1 MKFYAKGKLLLTAEY
16 AVLGGAKALALPTKL
31 GQSLEITETTTGTVT
46 WKSVDVNG
54 QLWYENSF
62 DIKTFAPQ
70 QQNDA
75 IGERLQQLFLVINEV
90 NPTLMTNADGLLIVS
105 TLEFDRN
112 WGLGS
117 SSTLVSLLA
126 QWSEV
131 NPYVLLQKVF
141 GGSGYDV
148 ACATADG
155 ALLYERT
162 NAIHPTVTAVDFNP
176 TFKDELFFVYLNQK
190 QDSQQAVAAFD
201 CGMLTPQI
209 MKILNELTLSF
220 LADLKLTDFQN
231 LMTQHEAIIA
241 SLIHATP
248 IQNRLFDDYTGAIK
262 SLGAWGG
269 DFILACGAADTV
281 DYFAQKGYN
290 TCFTYQSLIGN

>member
-31 GQSLEITETTTGTVT
+31 GQSLEITQTTSGIIT
-46 WKSVDVNG
+46 WKSVDANG

-62 DIKTFAPQ
+62 DKKTFAPQ
-70 QQNDA
+70 QQNDV
-75 IGERLQQLFLVINEV
+75 IGERLQQLFLVISEV
-90 NPTLMTNADGLLIVS
+90 NPTLLADADGLLFTS
-105 TLEFDRN
+105 SLEFDRS

-117 SSTLVSLLA
+117 SSTLVSLLS

-141 GGSGYDV
+141 GGSGYDI

-162 NAIHPTVTAVDFNP
+162 NAIHPTITAVDFNP
-176 TFKDELFFVYLNQK
+176 CFKDQLFFVHLNQK
-190 QDSQQAVAAFD
+190 QDSQQAVVAFD
-201 CGMLTPQI
+201 SGMLTPQK
-209 MKILNELTLSF
+209 MKIISGLTQSF
-220 LADLKLTDFQN
+220 LSNLILVDFQE

-241 SLIHATP
+241 SLINTMP
-248 IQNRLFDDYTGAIK
+248 IQKRLFNDYPGTIK

-269 DFILACGAADTV
+269 DFILACGAANTP
-281 DYFAQKGYN
+281 DYFAHKGYK
-290 TCFTYQSLIGN
+290 TCLTYQSLIG

>member
-31 GQSLEITETTTGTVT
+31 GQSLEITQTTSGIIT
-46 WKSVDVNG
+46 WKSIDANG
-54 QLWYENSF
+54 QLWYKNSF
-62 DIKTFAPQ
+62 DKKTFAPQ

-90 NPTLMTNADGLLIVS
+90 NPTLLADTDGLLFVS
-105 TLEFDRN
+105 SLEFDRS

-141 GGSGYDV
+141 GGSGYDI

-162 NAIHPTVTAVDFNP
+162 NAIHPTITAVDFNP
-176 TFKDELFFVYLNQK
+176 CFKDQLFFVHLNQK
-190 QDSQQAVAAFD
+190 QDSQQAVVAFD
-201 CGMLTPQI
+201 NGELTPQK
-209 MKILNELTLSF
+209 MKIISGLTQSF
-220 LADLKLTDFQN
+220 LSNLILMDFQE

-241 SLIHATP
+241 SLINATP
-248 IQNRLFDDYTGAIK
+248 IQKLLFNDYPGTIK

-269 DFILACGAADTV
+269 DFILACGAANTP
-281 DYFAQKGYN
+281 DYFAHKGYK
-290 TCFTYQSLIGN
+290 TCLTYQSLIV

>member
-16 AVLGGAKALALPTKL
+16 AVLGGAKALALPAKL
-31 GQSLEITETTTGTVT
+31 GQSLEITQTTSGIIT
-46 WKSVDVNG
+46 WKSVDANG

-62 DIKTFAPQ
+62 DKKTFAPQ

-75 IGERLQQLFLVINEV
+75 IGERLQQLFLVISEV
-90 NPTLMTNADGLLIVS
+90 NPTLLADADGLLFTS
-105 TLEFDRN
+105 SLEFDRS

-117 SSTLVSLLA
+117 SSTLVSLLS
-126 QWSEV
+126 QWSQV

-141 GGSGYDV
+141 GGSGYDI

-162 NAIHPTVTAVDFNP
+162 NAIHPTITAVDFNP
-176 TFKDELFFVYLNQK
+176 CFKDQLFFVHLNQK
-190 QDSQQAVAAFD
+190 QDSQQAVVAFD
-201 CGMLTPQI
+201 SGMLTPQK
-209 MKILNELTLSF
+209 MKIISGLTQSF
-220 LADLKLTDFQN
+220 LSNLILVDFQE

-241 SLIHATP
+241 SLINTMP
-248 IQNRLFDDYTGAIK
+248 IQKRLFNDYPGTIK

-269 DFILACGAADTV
+269 DFILACGAANTP
-281 DYFAQKGYN
+281 DYFAHKGYK
-290 TCFTYQSLIGN
+290 TCLTYQSLIG

>member
-31 GQSLEITETTTGTVT
+31 GQSLEITQTTTGIIT
-46 WKSVDVNG
+46 WKSVDANG

-62 DIKTFAPQ
+62 DKKTFAPQ

-90 NPTLMTNADGLLIVS
+90 NPTLLADTDGLFFVS
-105 TLEFDRN
+105 SLEFNRS

-141 GGSGYDV
+141 GGSGYDI

-162 NAIHPTVTAVDFNP
+162 NAIHPTITAVDFNP
-176 TFKDELFFVYLNQK
+176 CFKDQLFFVHLNQK
-190 QDSQQAVAAFD
+190 QDSQQAVVAFD
-201 CGMLTPQI
+201 NGVLTQQK
-209 MKILNELTLSF
+209 MKIINGLTQSF
-220 LADLKLTDFQN
+220 LSNLILMDFQE

-241 SLIHATP
+241 SLINATP
-248 IQNRLFDDYTGAIK
+248 IQKLLFNDYPGTIK

-269 DFILACGAADTV
+269 DFILACGAANTP
-281 DYFAQKGYN
+281 DYFAHKGYK
-290 TCFTYQSLIGN
+290 TCLTYQSLVG

>member
-31 GQSLEITETTTGTVT
+31 GQSLEITQTTSGIIT
-46 WKSVDVNG
+46 WKSVDANG

-62 DIKTFAPQ
+62 DKKTFAPQ

-90 NPTLMTNADGLLIVS
+90 NPTLLADTDGLFFVS
-105 TLEFDRN
+105 SLEFNRS

-141 GGSGYDV
+141 GGSGYDI

-162 NAIHPTVTAVDFNP
+162 NAIHPTITAVDFNP
-176 TFKDELFFVYLNQK
+176 CFKDQLFFVHLNQK
-190 QDSQQAVAAFD
+190 QDSQQAVVAFD
-201 CGMLTPQI
+201 NGVLTPQK
-209 MKILNELTLSF
+209 MKIINGLTQSF
-220 LADLKLTDFQN
+220 LSNLILMDFQE

-241 SLIHATP
+241 SLINATP
-248 IQNRLFDDYTGAIK
+248 IQKRLFNDYPGTIK

-269 DFILACGAADTV
+269 DFILACGAANTP
-281 DYFAQKGYN
+281 DYFAHKGYK
-290 TCFTYQSLIGN
+290 TCLTYQSLVG

>member
-1 MKFYAKGKLLLTAEY
+1 MKFFAKGKVLLTAEY

-31 GQSLEITETTTGTVT
+31 GQSLDITETASKLIR
-46 WKSVDVNG
+46 WRSIDVNG

-70 QQNDA
+70 QQNDTV
-75 IGERLQQLFLVINEV
+75 GQRLQQLFLYINEA
-90 NPTLMTNADGLLIVS
+90 NPTLLVATDGLLFES
-105 TLEFDRN
+105 KLAFDRR

-126 QWSEV
+126 QWSDV
-131 NPYVLLQKVF
+131 NPYVLLQEVF
-141 GGSGYDV
+141 GGSGYDI

-176 TFKDELFFVYLNQK
+176 TFKDQLFFVYLNQK

-201 CGMLTPQI
+201 SEVLTPQK
-209 MKILNELTLSF
+209 MKKINDLTLSF
-220 LADLKLTDFQN
+220 LADGTVTGFQN
-231 LMTQHEAIIA
+231 LMTEHEAIIA
-241 SLIHATP
+241 SLINGTP
-248 IQNRLFDDYTGAIK
+248 IQKRLFDDYSGAIK

-269 DFILACGAADTV
+269 DFILACGAADTPN
-281 DYFAQKGYN
+281 YFAQRGYT
-290 TCFTYQSLIGN
+290 TCLTYQSLIGN